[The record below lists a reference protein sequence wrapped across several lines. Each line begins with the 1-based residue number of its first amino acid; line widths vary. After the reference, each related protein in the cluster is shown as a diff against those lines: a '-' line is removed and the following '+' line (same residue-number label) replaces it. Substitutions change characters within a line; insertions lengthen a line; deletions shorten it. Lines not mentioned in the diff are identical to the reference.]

1 MTRDKRKW
9 AARDNSTTAA
19 TMSDSEQPTQDVGAE
34 ASVEDAPPPA
44 AGDGEAG
51 SDAGSDV
58 DNSALFGGSDSDDD
72 DDGDAAAPS
81 ASAETGDAAGGEDA
95 VGAGGGGSDDDE
107 KLFGSDSDDDAAG
120 GGSGSGSGSGSGA
133 GAGAGAVVVDSDG
146 NSDDGP
152 NLVELPPP
160 SGPRPLENPVNVR
173 VLGEEVVPRPP
184 EGALVQ
190 TVRLPSIVGIAPRH
204 FDPEC
209 VVLPRRGVEQAPCS
223 RNSHAPL
230 LLACVRSVAGTR
242 KQKRQRSQR
251 WAEAVRRRLF
261 VGGSSE
267 TRTAPSH
274 AMLTGPS

>member
-34 ASVEDAPPPA
+34 ASGEDAPPPA

-72 DDGDAAAPS
+72 DDGDAAAPG
-81 ASAETGDAAGGEDA
+81 ASGETGDAADGEDA

-120 GGSGSGSGSGSGA
+120 AGSGSGSGSGS

-209 VVLPRRGVEQAPCS
+209 VVLRRCCVEQATVAVILTPHCC
-223 RNSHAPL
+223 
-230 LLACVRSVAGTR
+230 LAACAQYLGRGSGESSARKGGQRRCGDAYSLEVQAKRGRLHRTR
-242 KQKRQRSQR
+242 C
-251 WAEAVRRRLF
+251 
-261 VGGSSE
+261 
-267 TRTAPSH
+267 
-274 AMLTGPS
+274 